1 MWECFWLLKN
11 RSQEFIKRKVL
22 KLLSFPFMALNILDA
37 EIGLCLQ
44 QIQQLKPWR
53 LNKLNTHTQI
63 AQFIASAFPDLYG
76 AQCLIKMVYN

>member
-44 QIQQLKPWR
+44 QIQQLKP
-53 LNKLNTHTQI
+53 
-63 AQFIASAFPDLYG
+63 
-76 AQCLIKMVYN
+76 